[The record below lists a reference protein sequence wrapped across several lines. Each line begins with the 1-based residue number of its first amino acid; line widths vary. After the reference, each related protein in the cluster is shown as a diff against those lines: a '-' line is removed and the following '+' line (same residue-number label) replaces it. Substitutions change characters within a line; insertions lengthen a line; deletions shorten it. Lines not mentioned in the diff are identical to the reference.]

1 MTPAQMKL
9 AAIRARLSGQLG
21 HPALLAILPATD
33 NVQLDIWGILNA
45 DVTQDTADLVQAVLD
60 SMDT

>member
-9 AAIRARLSGQLG
+9 AAIRARISGQLG

-33 NVQLDIWGILNA
+33 NVQLDIWHILNA
-45 DVTQDTADLVQAVLD
+45 DVSQGAADVVQDVLD
-60 SMDT
+60 ALDE